1 MLLILTSLL
10 IAVAVGLVLEPV
22 FRSPSLE
29 EQAVLPG
36 SNPRRHLEEQRE
48 MIYDNVR
55 DLEFEY
61 QAGKLS
67 EDDYQ
72 RTRQDYM
79 AEAGGLMAREMGLG
93 GPAAPK
99 GSTAPKGSAAVG
111 EASAAE
117 PRCPQCGFM
126 NPPKMKFCGECG
138 ARLGSPA
145 G

>member
-1 MLLILTSLL
+1 MPLLFTSLL
-10 IAVAVGLVLEPV
+10 IVVVVGLVLEPV
-22 FRSPSLE
+22 FRPPSFG

-36 SNPRRHLEEQRE
+36 SDPRRHLEEQRK
-48 MIYDNVR
+48 MIYDNVK

-72 RTRQDYM
+72 RTRQEYM
-79 AEAGGLMAREMGLG
+79 TEAGGLMAREMGLG
-93 GPAAPK
+93 GTAAPR
-99 GSTAPKGSAAVG
+99 GSEMAA

-138 ARLGSPA
+138 VRLAAPNA
-145 G
+145 